1 MVGLTGAE
9 ACAAA
14 CWVAVAALAFTPD
27 CWLLFERKGSA
38 LADIVD
44 EVVDAG
50 AEGAVE

>member
-1 MVGLTGAE
+1 MVGLMGAE
-9 ACAAA
+9 ACAATCCEA
-14 CWVAVAALAFTPD
+14 VAVLAFAPEG
-27 CWLLFERKGSA
+27 WLLFERKGSA